1 MAKTP
6 WWVRVKG
13 GQNAIQGM
21 ANFGVSDSLR
31 NAWLVQNQTRLNDNP
46 ELAAAVTK
54 AGVPYALARR
64 MDLAFQATKAQK
76 QQNIQAEA
84 GRSPA
89 MQDPTQTRPAQAQAR
104 ADQEKPPERHGLWEH
119 VGGFFQDIAG
129 ALGVGKD
136 VFGREPMQTPGGQIA
151 TETAKNEASGSI
163 PLWQQPFEL
172 GKTAVQKVGEGLSF
186 AQAPI
191 TAPVAA
197 GNAADVKETPNADL
211 PWYARNPIGTGQNIK
226 FGVGLT
232 SVFDGAPTNQQED
245 MRRAGK
251 DPNSWWDR
259 YSWYGNWSGDNNVV
273 SDKSVRI
280 IKEEGHDPHK
290 VDLAREILTVGALE
304 HPDRFKGLSPEAQG
318 LLSGMQAK
326 KDKDADEIFKKLA
339 DRSAVTLGGQ
349 LADTL
354 GLELGSTDRQVVAA
368 LGDMA
373 AYWFIDPTI
382 VAGKAFTAFR
392 DARYAVDFEPQA
404 IKEALV
410 NSQGGSNRIAAR
422 WDGALDSI
430 DRIHVLNN
438 TATAEAQAEV
448 AKEFTRFQ
456 RQYGDMMPFYDT
468 LLGMREGSITGTV
481 FKESGKNARFRDP
494 SEFIPLDIHRET
506 DSAKFKPIF
515 ELRQAIDD
523 KVTQPARD
531 AARAQIADRIADA
544 IYANAMSKGQPLTKP
559 DFLMP
564 GQMRVANVYRAPLQW
579 MTDKLLGQD
588 GKLLDQ
594 LKSAESK
601 SLIDFN
607 SPNWRGDVAAVVDSA
622 NGGKWIRQNY
632 TTGGFRDSA
641 AMALSRFATV
651 RDGAVL
657 HVDGIDSVKTFHDFV
672 RFFMPRGQAAFM
684 ANQWAR
690 ADPAL
695 RSAML
700 NSTIETIANARHLKD
715 GKVGLDYWR
724 QQLKGREAPILP
736 GEHAKEAYS
745 SPDVDIIDTPS
756 GRVAAAMY
764 STQFATGVQLPSF
777 VDILRNTEKVG
788 ILSILAGLSHSRF
801 AETFTRVGKVGQV
814 GTTSNALRQIG
825 EGRALQ
831 AIDDPLGA
839 TRAALTRFGLAGQ
852 NAALRVQLNDAVRQ
866 ARTLR
871 DSGEMDKLTPLH
883 ERKLFDDYAD
893 QARGILTSKGITI
906 SPHLDE
912 WLKAGAPVDQ
922 VAKGRSAA
930 RLATTRVLV
939 DPLRK
944 VRAAV
949 YGATVGKMTEPFTY
963 DWLARIDNDFANRL
977 LDGTHQYL
985 GGSTAHYMDGSMVD
999 DLNQVRAGVEGG
1011 QRLAQ
1016 VKLRNTQDYLGAA
1029 GDSGALRWN
1038 NSLGLR
1044 LSDPVGSQVLPAV
1057 ARVAVHE
1064 ARVDAAAA
1072 KAVERARAKA
1082 LKQGQPFGAVEAT
1095 VADYKARTA
1104 MGPAADDPVAL
1115 ARQLLT
1121 EDPAGEAYRL
1131 YGRRGQYINGEFVG
1145 GTPDHLSALR
1155 GWADQMVDDARR
1167 YLGLESHGVARGD
1180 ADAAHL
1186 AFLKKLGDGKELS
1199 ADDLAKVAE
1208 DFRPEQV
1215 HAPVIVGRKF
1225 IEPNGWKSIPDKAS
1239 KLYGFVVAGPI
1250 RRLIHDPQIVAAH
1263 HEAMAT
1269 MEPLARAL
1277 NGRGMSAENIYK
1289 TLDTMAYGHA
1299 IKRVTRYSDDPHVTS
1314 YFSALSNNFL
1324 WYERAME
1331 DFARR
1336 AIQITKADPAKV
1348 VRASLMA
1355 EAAHHS
1361 GMVYEQTGR
1370 DEDGNP
1376 QTDWMFT
1383 WPGSGWFTRTVNEGL
1398 QSLGIVDSDVVKV
1411 PVWQDWTS
1419 PVKYLSPSLQNP
1431 LGFSTTPLLGL
1442 PLRVV
1447 KSIWPETTPTV
1458 ENYLTT
1464 FEGGER
1470 HFASDNILESLLPV
1484 YMRRV
1489 WNTVDQSERDS
1500 QVASGTRNALMYLQA
1515 AGKMPGPD
1523 APEADRGRA
1532 VDDVRTMVQNLVVWR
1547 SALAMFA
1554 PATPGTMAS
1563 NISGIGDDQ
1572 LTEIDRLRGVNSI
1585 RAEWFQMLEDFN
1597 QRYPHDSSRAF
1608 SEAATNWAKR
1618 DMGSI
1623 LQPQAFAV
1631 GSSGAPGWETG
1642 KSGPSNQEVTQ
1653 WMLDNRD
1660 FLRNYGAVGYA
1671 MIPSMGD
1678 AYYNKIGFD
1687 TQLRTGLRQHKDL
1700 KEFYHDLVIAQS
1712 NQQFYQR
1719 LGERSDA
1726 LDRAQSQAE
1735 KDAINN
1741 QWNTW
1746 VDQMKRANP
1755 VWAQEQNRTQDK
1767 DYISANVAPAVRR
1780 LSEDPNA
1787 PANVKPVQ
1795 AQLKQLADLYDQ
1807 YRTAQAKYPGTKYA
1821 DVSARKTISIQY
1833 NKRAKAMFEGS
1844 PIEAVWKQMRTF
1856 ED

>member
-46 ELAAAVTK
+46 ELAAAVTQ
-54 AGVPYALARR
+54 AGVPYAVARR

-76 QQNIQAEA
+76 QQNIQTEA

-89 MQDPTQTRPAQAQAR
+89 MQDPTQSQPAQAQAR
-104 ADQEKPPERHGLWEH
+104 ADQEQPQERHGFWEH
-119 VGGFFQDIAG
+119 VGGFFQDVG
-129 ALGVGKD
+129 NALGIGKD
-136 VFGREPMQTPGGQIA
+136 VFGRDAMTTPGGQIA
-151 TETAKNEASGSI
+151 TIAKNEQSGDI

-172 GKTAVQKVGEGLSF
+172 GKTAVEKIGEGLSF
-186 AQAPI
+186 AQAPLS
-191 TAPVAA
+191 APIAA
-197 GNAADVKETPNADL
+197 GKAQDIKPVTINGPLGPVYADL
-211 PWYARNPIGTGQNIK
+211 TLGAGISSIFN
-226 FGVGLT
+226 
-232 SVFDGAPTNQQED
+232 GAPASQSED

-273 SDKSVRI
+273 SDKSVRV
-280 IKEEGHDPHK
+280 IKEEGHDPQK

-304 HPDRFKGLSPEAQG
+304 HPERINGLSPEAQK
-318 LLSGMQAK
+318 LLSDTQAN
-326 KDKDADEIFKKLA
+326 KDKDAGEIFKKLA

-349 LADTL
+349 LADAL
-354 GLELGSTDRQVVAA
+354 GMELGSTDRQVVSA

-373 AYWFIDPTI
+373 AYWFVDPTI

-410 NSQGGSNRIAAR
+410 NSQGGSNRIANR

-430 DRIHVLNN
+430 DKIHVLNN
-438 TATAEAQAEV
+438 TKTVEAQAQ
-448 AKEFTRFQ
+448 AAQEFTRFQ
-456 RQYGDMMPFYDT
+456 QSYGDMMPCYDT

-481 FKESGKNARFRDP
+481 FKEPGKNARFRDP
-494 SEFIPLDIHRET
+494 SSFNPIDLHRET
-506 DSAKFKPIF
+506 DPAKYKPVF
-515 ELRQAIDD
+515 ELRNSIDD
-523 KVTQPARD
+523 TVTQDARD
-531 AARAQIADRIADA
+531 AARAGIADRIADA
-544 IYANAMSKGQPLTKP
+544 IYANAMTKGQPLTKP
-559 DFLMP
+559 QFLMP
-564 GQMRVANVYRAPLQW
+564 GQLRVANVYRVPLQR

-594 LKSAESK
+594 LKDAEGK
-601 SLIDFN
+601 GVIDFN

-622 NGGKWIRQNY
+622 NGGKWIRENY

-651 RDGAVL
+651 RDAAVL
-657 HVDGIDSVKTFHDFV
+657 NVDGIDSVKTFHDFV
-672 RFFMPRGQAAFM
+672 RFFMPRGQSAFM

-690 ADPAL
+690 ADPAA

-700 NSTIETIANARHLKD
+700 NSMVETVANARHLKD

-745 SPDVDIIDTPS
+745 SPDTDIIDTPS
-756 GRVAAAMY
+756 GRLAAGMY
-764 STQFATGVQLPSF
+764 STQFATGVQLPSY
-777 VDILRNTEKVG
+777 VDILKNTEKVG
-788 ILSILAGLSHSRF
+788 IFSALAGLSHSRF
-801 AETFTRVGKVGQV
+801 ADTFTRIQKVGQV
-814 GTTSNALRQIG
+814 GTTSNMLRQVG

-839 TRAALTRFGLAGQ
+839 TKAAIARLGLAGQ
-852 NAALRVQLNDAVRQ
+852 NASLRVEMNDAVRQ
-866 ARTLR
+866 ARTLL

-883 ERKLFDDYAD
+883 SRQLFDDYAD
-893 QARGILTSKGITI
+893 TARDVLSSRGVTI
-906 SPHLDE
+906 SPHLE
-912 WLKAGAPVDQ
+912 GWLKGGAALDQ

-930 RLATTRVLV
+930 RLAATRVLV
-939 DPLRK
+939 DPFRK
-944 VRAAV
+944 ARAAL
-949 YGATVGKMTEPFTY
+949 YSRITDKTTTPFTY
-963 DWLARIDNDFANRL
+963 EWLDRVDDGFADRL

-999 DLNQVRAGVEGG
+999 DANQVRSGVEGG

-1029 GDSGALRWN
+1029 GDSGAVRWN
-1038 NSLGLR
+1038 NALGLR
-1044 LSDPVGSQVLPAV
+1044 LADPVGSQVLPAV

-1072 KAVERARAKA
+1072 KAVDRAQAKAVKQGSQFGPAEATTADQKARA
-1082 LKQGQPFGAVEAT
+1082 
-1095 VADYKARTA
+1095 A
-1104 MGPAADDPVAL
+1104 MGPAPDNPVEL
-1115 ARQLLT
+1115 ARKLLT

-1131 YGRRGQYINGEFVG
+1131 YGRRGQYLDGEYVG
-1145 GTPDHLSALR
+1145 GTPDHMSALR
-1155 GWADQMVDDARR
+1155 GWGDQMVQDARR
-1167 YLGLESHGVARGD
+1167 YLGLESTGAAQGVT
-1180 ADAAHL
+1180 DAAHL
-1186 AFLKKLGDGKELS
+1186 AFLKKLGDGTELS

-1208 DFRPEQV
+1208 HHRPEQV

-1225 IEPNGWKSIPDKAS
+1225 VEPNGWKSIPDKAS
-1239 KLYGFVVAGPI
+1239 KMYNFVVAGPI
-1250 RRLIHDPQIVAAH
+1250 KRLIHDPQIVAAH

-1269 MEPLARAL
+1269 MEPLAREL
-1277 NGRGMSAENIYK
+1277 NKRGMSAENIYK
-1289 TLDTMAYGHA
+1289 TLDTMAYGNA

-1336 AIQITKADPAKV
+1336 AINITKADPAAV
-1348 VRASLMA
+1348 ARASLMA

-1361 GMVYEQTGR
+1361 GMVYEQKSV

-1376 QTDWMFT
+1376 QNDWMFT

-1398 QSLGIVDSDVVKV
+1398 RSLGLVDSDVVKV
-1411 PVWQDWTS
+1411 PVWQDWAS

-1431 LGFSTTPLLGL
+1431 LGFSSTPLLGL

-1447 KSIWPETTPTV
+1447 KSIWPETTPGI
-1458 ENYLTT
+1458 ENYLTV

-1484 YMRRV
+1484 YMRRA
-1489 WNTVDQSERDS
+1489 WNTVNQDEKDS
-1500 QVASGTRNALMYLQA
+1500 QVASATRNALMYLQA
-1515 AGKMPGPD
+1515 AGQLPGPD
-1523 APEADRGRA
+1523 APAQDRQRA
-1532 VDDVRTMVQNLVVWR
+1532 LDDVRTMVQNLVIWR

-1563 NISGIGDDQ
+1563 NISGIGDEQ
-1572 LTEIDRLRGVNSI
+1572 MTELDRLRGVNSI
-1585 RAEWFQMLEDFN
+1585 RAEWFQTLEDFN
-1597 QRYPHDSSRAF
+1597 KRYPTDSNRAF
-1608 SEAATNWAKR
+1608 SEAAADWAKR

-1631 GSSGAPGWETG
+1631 GSSGAPGWDTG
-1642 KSGPSNQEVTQ
+1642 KSGPSNQDVTQ
-1653 WMLDNRD
+1653 WMLDNKD
-1660 FLRNYGAVGYA
+1660 FLHNYGQVGYA
-1671 MIPSMGD
+1671 LIPSLGNV
-1678 AYYNKIGFD
+1678 YFNKIGYD
-1687 TQLRTGLRQHKDL
+1687 TQLRTDLRQHKDL
-1700 KEFYHDLVIAQS
+1700 KEFYQDLVIAQANS
-1712 NQQFYQR
+1712 QFYNR
-1719 LGERSDA
+1719 LNERSSA
-1726 LDRAQSQAE
+1726 LDNAQSQAE
-1735 KDAINN
+1735 KDAINKG
-1741 QWNTW
+1741 WNTW
-1746 VDQMKRANP
+1746 VDELKRANP
-1755 VWAQEQNRTQDK
+1755 VWAGQQNATHNK
-1767 DYISANVAPAVRR
+1767 DYVSANVAPAVRR
-1780 LSEDPNA
+1780 LSEDPN
-1787 PANVKPVQ
+1787 PPDNVKPLQ
-1795 AQLKQLADLYDQ
+1795 PQLKQLADLYDQ

-1821 DVSARKTISIQY
+1821 DVSARKSISIKY
-1833 NKRAKAMFEGS
+1833 NTRAKAMFAGG
-1844 PIEAVWKQMRTF
+1844 PIDSVWKQMRTF